1 MNEDVSKKN
10 LNIVK
15 TLKQFFLFH
24 KNESCLLMHVVQAT
38 RNRYKKKKISNK
50 IEYN

>member
-1 MNEDVSKKN
+1 MNKDVSKKN

-15 TLKQFFLFH
+15 TLKQFFSH